1 MKKIFFMMCA
11 LLIGATMMTSCIL
24 PKDEDEESATLSS
37 VRKRLPGTWEV
48 THKVASDGTETK
60 LDYEIRLTFGEE
72 GVNVPKISVAKSSDI
87 AGSFKMYHVSK
98 YVINKG
104 RWNAEDGS
112 MPLLYFHDD
121 NGNLTNIPQATQ
133 NVYVRSIGI
142 STMYLDFEKEL
153 NGVRG
158 YKLEKD

>member
-1 MKKIFFMMCA
+1 MKKIFFMMSA
-11 LLIGATMMTSCIL
+11 ILIGAFLMTSCFM
-24 PKDEDEESATLSS
+24 KKVEDESATLSA
-37 VRKRLPGTWEV
+37 VRKHLPGTWEV

-60 LDYEIRLTFGEE
+60 YDYDITLTFGEE
-72 GVNVPKISVAKSSDI
+72 GVNVPKISVAKSSDV
-87 AGSFKMYHVSK
+87 AGSFKMYHISK
-98 YVINKG
+98 YVVTKG

-158 YKLEKD
+158 YKLERY